1 MLQLII
7 GNKNYSSWSMR
18 AWVLLTQARIPF
30 TERKLRFDSF
40 SPDSAF
46 KQAITAI
53 HPAGQ
58 VPVLIDGEL
67 VVADTLAI
75 AEYLAERHPEAQ
87 LWPQDRNLRAQARS
101 AVAQTHA
108 GFGNLRSAL
117 PMNIEADLP
126 DIGEQLLDSNEGLRA
141 DLARLFALWRDL
153 LGQSGGP
160 LLLGQFS
167 IADAFFAP
175 VVMRLL
181 SYHIPVPD
189 DLQAYVQAVWQLPS
203 VQAWV
208 DDALAEHDF
217 IAFEEPYRRMPGA

>member
-1 MLQLII
+1 M
-7 GNKNYSSWSMR
+7 
-18 AWVLLTQARIPF
+18 
-30 TERKLRFDSF
+30 
-40 SPDSAF
+40 
-46 KQAITAI
+46 
-53 HPAGQ
+53 
-58 VPVLIDGEL
+58 
-67 VVADTLAI
+67 
-75 AEYLAERHPEAQ
+75 
-87 LWPQDRNLRAQARS
+87 
-101 AVAQTHA
+101 
-108 GFGNLRSAL
+108 
-117 PMNIEADLP
+117 
-126 DIGEQLLDSNEGLRA
+126 
-141 DLARLFALWRDL
+141 